1 MSNTPNKTSP
11 SSSSS
16 SSSSSPGTP
25 VDTPRCAASSR
36 HGTPCYNPVLPNER
50 YCHLHLPEQ
59 PASSHH
65 SQNNHQPPA
74 SAAHE
79 LQQTIP
85 QAMQPPDQ
93 VERVSPG
100 SLTVDAVRLL
110 ADTLAHMRPPQRAA
124 VWAALQHTLSPETW
138 REAAAQFA
146 HFRQAQRALQQRR
159 RCGDY
164 HTDPYG
170 MDPDLVEAMRP
181 FFRFLYRKWW
191 RVQTEGIE
199 HVPAGGRALLV
210 SNHSGVLPW
219 DGSVIAMAVWEEHP
233 APRMVRNLYLNWFNT
248 VPFVTTVF
256 AGLGQMAGLPENALR
271 LLEEDELVC
280 TFPEGLRG
288 MSKLFHQRYQL
299 GRFGRGGFIKVALRT
314 GAPIIPVAVVGA
326 EEIYPLLSRGEVI
339 ARLLGTPIFPLT
351 PFFPLLG
358 PLGVIPLPTR
368 WRIVFCPPIA
378 TAGYGPQAADDPL
391 TVFALSEQVRSTIQ
405 QTINA
410 KLAARTSIFK

>member
-1 MSNTPNKTSP
+1 M
-11 SSSSS
+11 
-16 SSSSSPGTP
+16 
-25 VDTPRCAASSR
+25 
-36 HGTPCYNPVLPNER
+36 
-50 YCHLHLPEQ
+50 HLPDQ
-59 PASSHH
+59 PTSQH
-65 SQNNHQPPA
+65 QNNHQPPA
-74 SAAHE
+74 PAADEPPAPPFEQHPHE
-79 LQQTIP
+79 LQQAIQ

-93 VERVSPG
+93 VERVAPG
-100 SLTVDAVRLL
+100 SITVDAVRLL
-110 ADTLAHMRPPQRAA
+110 ADTLAQMRPPQRAA

-146 HFRQAQRALQQRR
+146 HFRQAQRALRERR
-159 RCGDY
+159 LRGDY
-164 HTDPYG
+164 QTDPYG
-170 MDPDLVEAMRP
+170 MDPDMVEAMRP
-181 FFRFLYRKWW
+181 FFRFLYHKWW
-191 RVQTEGIE
+191 RVQTWGIE
-199 HVPAGGRALLV
+199 HVPATGRALLV

-248 VPFVTTVF
+248 MPFIAPVF

-288 MSKLFHQRYQL
+288 MAKLFHQRYQL
-299 GRFGRGGFIKVALRT
+299 GRFGRGGFVKVALRT
-314 GAPIIPVAVVGA
+314 GTPIIPVAVVGA
-326 EEIYPLLSRGEVI
+326 EEIYPLLSRGERI
-339 ARLLGTPIFPLT
+339 ARLLGTPLFPLT

-378 TAGYGPQAADDPL
+378 TADYGPEAADDPL
-391 TVFALSEQVRSTIQ
+391 TVFALTEQVRSTIQ

-410 KLAARTSIFK
+410 QLVARTSIFK